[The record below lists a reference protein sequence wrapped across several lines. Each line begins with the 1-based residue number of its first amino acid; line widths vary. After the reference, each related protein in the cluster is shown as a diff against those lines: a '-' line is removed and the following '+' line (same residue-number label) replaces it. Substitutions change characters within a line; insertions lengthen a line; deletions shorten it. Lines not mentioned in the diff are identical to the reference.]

1 MSLWINEGK
10 IEKQNKEEGI
20 IVGELSI
27 VILLFL
33 SVLDIIEIVTLLKHN
48 ILLTLTFYLIRGR
61 HLQKKI
67 LFFRLTTMHIQNTTT
82 LFSMKKLLR
91 MHL

>member
-20 IVGELSI
+20 IVGEFSI
-27 VILLFL
+27 AILLFL

-48 ILLTLTFYLIRGR
+48 ILTLTFYLIRGR

-67 LFFRLTTMHIQNTTT
+67 LFSRLTTMHIQSTTT
-82 LFSMKKLLR
+82 LFSMKK
-91 MHL
+91 